1 MSRRY
6 LFVRRIDARRALFPK
21 TRINNCIAQNDRTLA
36 NLRQLPPTPANSRRD
51 SSPLNLTPRSSTLTI
66 FQSITLVVATTQHQ
80 HQHLLEDSS
89 LRSQPKKQCGES
101 VKVLTNAIGIY
112 LGPQVDLIRR
122 GIQSQMHSRFIA
134 LPKPMIHLNISQG
147 VLLP

>member
-6 LFVRRIDARRALFPK
+6 LCEGSMRAGRSFPRQGSTIVSHK
-21 TRINNCIAQNDRTLA
+21 MIALSPTCA
-36 NLRQLPPTPANSRRD
+36 NSRQLPPRLIAAKSYSCIISTP
-51 SSPLNLTPRSSTLTI
+51 TI